1 MVNRAYLEVED
12 KCDLGPSV
20 PLPALD
26 GFPAVNW
33 VGPPVV
39 MSLQATYLDTP
50 GLRLSGRGITL
61 RYRTGGDDD
70 GWHLKLPV
78 SSGKR
83 TEVRHPLGRS
93 QRGKPPVPADLLR
106 LVCAYVRD
114 AGIGPVA
121 RVKTDRTVYRLY
133 GRGDVALADVA
144 DDQVTGQALGAEVTV
159 PTWREIEVE
168 LLDGEPDLLTAVGVK
183 LRAAGARPA
192 KTASK
197 LARTLGD
204 HSPSPAPRLLRA
216 GRPRTAGAALHSY
229 LAEHV
234 AALMATDAGVRE
246 DLPDAVHQMRVATR
260 RLRSTLAT
268 YRPLFDRAST
278 DPVREELKWLG
289 GILSGVRD
297 TEVMQT
303 RLLAGLDELS
313 GELVLG
319 PVRARVRRELRAQYR
334 QGRQD
339 MLAELHGGRYFRLLD
354 NLDAL
359 VDAPPFTARAE
370 SDAKQVLLRLISR
383 EWTRLR
389 DRHAATRSPATGV
402 ASDLAVH
409 ETRKAAKRA
418 RYAAE
423 VVVPLAGAQA
433 ERYTRQMKKLQN
445 ELGGHQDSV
454 VARQLL
460 RTLGGQA
467 YRAGENGFTFGLLHG
482 LERLRGDEARVRYDR
497 AWSKASQPRL
507 RRWLH

>member
-1 MVNRAYLEVED
+1 MDRAHLEVED
-12 KCDLGPSV
+12 KYDIGPSV

-26 GFPAVNW
+26 GFPGVSR
-33 VGPPVV
+33 VGSPVV
-39 MSLQATYLDTP
+39 FSLQATYLDTP
-50 GLRLSGRGITL
+50 GLRLAGRGITL
-61 RYRTGGDDD
+61 RYRTGGGDD

-78 SSGKR
+78 ARGKR
-83 TEVRHPLGRS
+83 TEVHHPLGRS
-93 QRGKPPVPADLLR
+93 RAVNPRVPAALLR
-106 LVCAYVRD
+106 LVHAYVRD

-159 PTWREIEVE
+159 ITWREIEVE

-192 KTASK
+192 KTPSK

-204 HSPSPAPRLLRA
+204 HSSSAAPRLIRA
-216 GRPRTAGAALHSY
+216 DRPRTAGAALHSY
-229 LAEHV
+229 LVEHV

-246 DLPDAVHQMRVATR
+246 DLPDAVHQMRVAIR

-278 DPVREELKWLG
+278 DPLREELKWLG
-289 GILSGVRD
+289 GILGGVRD

-303 RLLAGLDELS
+303 RLLAGLDELP

-319 PVRARVRRELRAQYR
+319 PVRARVRRELRGQYR
-334 QGRQD
+334 LGRQD
-339 MLAELHGGRYFRLLD
+339 MIAELHGGRYFRLLD

-359 VDAPPFTARAE
+359 VDAPPFTVRAE
-370 SDAKQVLLRLISR
+370 GDAKQVLLRLISR

-389 DRHAATRSPATGV
+389 DRHAARRALAMG
-402 ASDLAVH
+402 AARDLALH

-423 VVVPLAGAQA
+423 VAVPVAGAHA
-433 ERYTRQMKKLQN
+433 ERFTRRMKKLQN
-445 ELGGHQDSV
+445 ELGSYQDSV

-467 YRAGENGFTFGLLHG
+467 YLAGENGFTFGLLHG
-482 LERLRGDEARVRYDR
+482 LEHLRAEEVRLRYHR